1 MGQNG
6 FGRGLA
12 LWRVHGVLVPLREK
26 GSHLAVVGCPLL
38 FWSKFDLIGAVLV
51 RQIDPLTIY
60 NTAPDILGTACG
72 RRNWVAY
79 SSRIEIFRSL
89 TPRPWVEEDSAPGS
103 Y

>member
-26 GSHLAVVGCPLL
+26 GSHLAVVGCPLQ